1 MNNTLIE
8 DYSHL
13 SLADLMLDSS
23 FSREERWILFQNRI
37 EILKNRDNIEEELNN
52 CMVTQTAC
60 YLGLKFA
67 QLLYNTFGW
76 RGDSLPTIG
85 AGMSNSLE
93 CMKFVRSTNTDYCRQ
108 YPHELEFAFKKKNIE
123 MILFLI
129 DDGAMLLDTSR
140 IILLCTKYDIQD
152 VRIGLHLLQKNVLCG
167 LDILEFLN
175 NLTEDDL
182 HDSTIRNILFNQK
195 LRQEPNIYK
204 IVNNLKEKIK
214 LTSNIMLDYI
224 PKDVI
229 KYILLP
235 YV

>member
-1 MNNTLIE
+1 MNLLE
-8 DYSHL
+8 EYSNL

-37 EILKNRDNIEEELNN
+37 ELLKSRDNSEEELNN
-52 CMVTQTAC
+52 CMVNQTAC

-76 RGDSLPTIG
+76 GGGESLPTIG

-93 CMKFVRSTNTDYCRQ
+93 CMKFVRTTETDYCRQ
-108 YPHELEFAFKKKNIE
+108 YPHELESAFTKKNID

-140 IILLCTKYDIQD
+140 IILLCTIYDIRD
-152 VRIGLHLLQKNVLCG
+152 VRIGLHLLQKNILSG
-167 LDILEFLN
+167 LDVLEFLN

-195 LRQEPNIYK
+195 LTQEPNIYK

-214 LTSNIMLDYI
+214 LTHNSMLDYI

-229 KYILLP
+229 TYVLLP
-235 YV
+235 YI